1 MIRTVPFWVIMQHN
15 NPEERGSC
23 LLRSGSLKSYKVKGD
38 VSG

>member
-15 NPEERGSC
+15 DPEEHGSR
-23 LLRSGSLKSYKVKGD
+23 LLRSGSPKSYHVKGD